1 MYTTGSNFNSISHDT
16 DDFVLKIT
24 KKFIDLDLCCCL
36 TACVSIKEEE
46 DDFKKAAKILRLCD
60 KILIFK
66 FGVQFF
72 GAEV

>member
-1 MYTTGSNFNSISHDT
+1 MYTVSTFNTISHFDE
-16 DDFVLKIT
+16 KKT
-24 KKFIDLDLCCCL
+24 KKFTDLDLCCCL